1 MVYTTVSSSH
11 MSFVYTK
18 PNFAAV
24 QRIRT
29 ERATQDRRL
38 LEKLESVVQHYID
51 KDGSRNFLTQ
61 IEHKMGFY
69 VKGEKYVN
77 FDREIF
83 KGWDSLIEN
92 AHRYPGKAHPAT
104 TLRMF
109 LAFLRDE
116 KYLLPQ
122 VKCEIWNN
130 RANTV
135 RFFWD
140 DTEQAVEDARKAVEA
155 SETPHYEAHG
165 YWWSK
170 DDNPQTVEDARKA
183 AEASENSEADTKET
197 PHYYAHGYWWSKDD
211 NPEDARKSAEARRL
225 YGGEYY
231 YSPTGQ
237 LVREG

>member
-1 MVYTTVSSSH
+1 

-18 PNFAAV
+18 PNFKAV

-109 LAFLRDE
+109 LACLRDE

-122 VKCEIWNN
+122 FKCEIG
-130 RANTV
+130 
-135 RFFWD
+135 
-140 DTEQAVEDARKAVEA
+140 DARKAVEA
-155 SETPHYEAHG
+155 SEADTKETPHYYAHG

-183 AEASENSEADTKET
+183 AEASETDTKET

-211 NPEDARKSAEARRL
+211 NPQTVEEARRL